1 MAAPVIV
8 GMDILAQTRG
18 VMDFGNQYV
27 MLHLPKGL
35 VRVNFIT
42 HDTTFQPPTADPI
55 NMLARMNMT
64 VKAKSRKRI
73 HLKYHVNDDD
83 MEQMI
88 QSYTTHN
95 NQGQP
100 YPQASHRQ
108 QRKIRTPVGHGYG

>member
-1 MAAPVIV
+1 MAEPVII

-35 VRVNFIT
+35 ARVNFIT

-55 NMLARMNMT
+55 NMLSRMNIT
-64 VKAKSRKRI
+64 VKAKSRRRI
-73 HLKYHVNDDD
+73 HLKYHVNDGD

-88 QSYTTHN
+88 QEGTWYVLHNAQQSRATIPTGLTRSY
-95 NQGQP
+95 
-100 YPQASHRQ
+100 AR
-108 QRKIRTPVGHGYG
+108 